1 MRWNGTHAWPSSK
14 KLSKPCQEKS
24 SLLQTRNHVSA
35 CNADGNSNPEI
46 IWRKKNKNY
55 GIRHLEDLNEINQ
68 NISRCQKNTPMKTVS
83 KVIFPSRRFP
93 GEHPK
98 HHPSHLQTF
107 SRRRRCFRPGHPQHQ
122 SSQRSGMIFVF
133 TSTCPMSVFSHFV
146 GKWNGVNCT
155 TALAMPGFGQSSASS
170 ALPSSAL
177 PLGEGLSGIPSQFPT
192 FAT

>member
-1 MRWNGTHAWPSSK
+1 MEPTPGHPPRSSPSPARK
-14 KLSKPCQEKS
+14 NPVFCK
-24 SLLQTRNHVSA
+24 
-35 CNADGNSNPEI
+35 PEI
-46 IWRKKNKNY
+46 TFQPAMLMVTATPKFGEKNNKNC
-55 GIRHLEDLNEINQ
+55 GIRHLEDLDEINQ
-68 NISRCQKNTPMKTVS
+68 NISRCQKNTPMKIVG
-83 KVIFPSRRFP
+83 KVIFPSRRSP
-93 GEHPK
+93 GNTPK

-122 SSQRSGMIFVF
+122 SS
-133 TSTCPMSVFSHFV
+133 PMSVFSHFV

>member
-1 MRWNGTHAWPSSK
+1 MREMEATPGHPPRSSPSPARK
-14 KLSKPCQEKS
+14 NPVFCKPEITFQPCD
-24 SLLQTRNHVSA
+24 
-35 CNADGNSNPEI
+35 ADGNSNPEI
-46 IWRKKNKNY
+46 WRKKQKLWNSSP
-55 GIRHLEDLNEINQ
+55 GRFRWNQ
-68 NISRCQKNTPMKTVS
+68 SKHFTLQKNRPMKIVG
-83 KVIFPSRRFP
+83 KVIFPSRRSP
-93 GEHPK
+93 GNTPK

-122 SSQRSGMIFVF
+122 SS
-133 TSTCPMSVFSHFV
+133 PMSVFSHFV
-146 GKWNGVNCT
+146 GKWNVVNCT